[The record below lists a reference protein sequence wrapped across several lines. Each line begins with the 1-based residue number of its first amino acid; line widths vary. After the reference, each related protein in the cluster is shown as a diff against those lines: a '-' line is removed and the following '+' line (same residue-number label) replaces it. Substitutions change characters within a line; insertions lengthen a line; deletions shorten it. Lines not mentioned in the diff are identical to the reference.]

1 MRLKSVILAA
11 IGAFVLSGCVC
22 QSRDSE
28 SDYVLVVQNE
38 KSPVSMRVAS
48 YYVQKRHINK
58 RNIVTI
64 SVQDSSKDTAGE
76 KITLDDFAQKIY
88 KPVRDHLTANKTEN
102 KIKYIVLTKGIPIK
116 LDKDPVDGKVFPQ
129 SVDSLLAGM
138 DLKEPVMLQIRPSNA
153 KLGFPTINRYW
164 NSKEPFSHEKYGGYL
179 VTRLDGYTEADAK
192 ALVDRALGDPP
203 AKPVALLDC
212 QNVRGDEDLKDI
224 PVSFIAPD
232 GTPRFRGMTYQ
243 KYDYDILKA
252 AKILEER
259 GDIEVRL
266 STDQTF
272 TGCEKSLTFYASWGS
287 NDKGFSQEVY
297 RSLRFT
303 PRSIAETAVS
313 TSGRTMLPR
322 EGGQSLMCD
331 LVAQGVAGCKCYV
344 SEPYLYAIASPSI
357 AFELYA
363 EGRNLAESFY
373 AASRVI
379 TWKDIVL
386 GDPLCK
392 LR

>member
-1 MRLKSVILAA
+1 MRLKSIILAA

-28 SDYVLVVQNE
+28 SDYVLVVRND

-48 YYVQKRHINK
+48 YYVRKRHIDK

-64 SVQDSSKDTAGE
+64 SVPDSSKDTAGE
-76 KITLDDFAQKIY
+76 KISIDDFAQKIY
-88 KPVRDHLTANKTEN
+88 KPVRDHLTAKGMEN

-138 DLKEPVMLQIRPSNA
+138 DVKEPVMLQIRPSNA
-153 KLGFPTINRYW
+153 KRGFPTINRYW

-179 VTRLDGYTEADAK
+179 VTRLDGYTEADAM
-192 ALVDRALGDPP
+192 ALVDRAVANPP

-232 GTPRFRGMTYQ
+232 GTPRFWGMTYQ
-243 KYDYDILKA
+243 NYDYDILKA
-252 AKILEER
+252 AKILEDR

-266 STDQTF
+266 SKDQTF
-272 TGCEKSLTFYASWGS
+272 TGCEKDLTFYASWGS
-287 NDKGFSQEVY
+287 NDKGFSREVY
-297 RSLRFT
+297 NSLRFT
-303 PRSIAETAVS
+303 SRSIAETAVS

-331 LVAQGVAGCKCYV
+331 LVAQGAAGCKCYV

-357 AFELYA
+357 AFDLYA
-363 EGRNLAESFY
+363 QGRNLAESFY
-373 AASRVI
+373 AGSRVI